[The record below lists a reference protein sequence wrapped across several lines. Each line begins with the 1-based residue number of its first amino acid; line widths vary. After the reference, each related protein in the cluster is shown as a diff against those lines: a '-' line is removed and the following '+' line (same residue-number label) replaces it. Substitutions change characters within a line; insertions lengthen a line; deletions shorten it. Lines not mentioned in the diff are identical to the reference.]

1 MLDFKTPLRHWSLWL
16 SGAGTA
22 ALGLGL
28 LLPETALQ
36 LWNFWV
42 PDELKALL
50 PPEIGLHISFWL
62 LVASMVAKFIRQAA
76 VADAV
81 RAWLL
86 RGCGHD

>member
-1 MLDFKTPLRHWSLWL
+1 MFDFKTPLRHWSLWL
-16 SGAGTA
+16 SGAGAA

-42 PDELKALL
+42 PAELKALL
-50 PPEIGLHISFWL
+50 PPEAGLDISFGL
-62 LVASMVAKFIRQAA
+62 LVASIFAKFVRQAA
-76 VADAV
+76 LADVV